1 MIKQL
6 IKLTRF
12 SRCFVLLTSVH
23 LKKLK
28 KKEKTTVSHDINV
41 NWRTVSYSHSMDV
54 ALNVSTGTFI
64 TLSQI
69 RVNILSCFI
78 CFVYV
83 KAPRC
88 RNEDIDQ
95 NVPETSYN
103 NEN

>member
-1 MIKQL
+1 
-6 IKLTRF
+6 
-12 SRCFVLLTSVH
+12 
-23 LKKLK
+23 
-28 KKEKTTVSHDINV
+28 
-41 NWRTVSYSHSMDV
+41 MDV

-83 KAPRC
+83 KVPRC